1 MRAYRLMILTAS
13 AVLLMSVSAFALP
26 FPSTLDNFT
35 SKDTSEYLS
44 LNSIVPGTEGAS
56 PMNDVPGGLWDVSF
70 AYEEAGHNNLWTAPT
85 GEQLSNEGA
94 WGATVSGVQ
103 LAGSSFYDV
112 DDQELFSMADNNAVW
127 IFTILNDFTV
137 NGTTFLAG
145 NLLIAFNDAWNG
157 DSDYDDMILQA
168 SRAATPIPGAVWLLG
183 TGLAGLIGL
192 RRSRQ

>member
-1 MRAYRLMILTAS
+1 MILTVS

-56 PMNDVPGGLWDVSF
+56 PMNAVPDGLWDVSF
-70 AYEEAGHNNLWTAPT
+70 AYEEAGHNNLWAAPT

-94 WGATVSGVQ
+94 WGATVLGVQ

-192 RRSRQ
+192 RRRGRR